1 MREPGLSNLSSS
13 SNSAEVTLVRRLFE
27 KYQTNFG
34 NGSVHDPLP
43 KVTNHEGYEIS
54 RRPWLGLILCPS
66 WFMLL
71 KMAQHPNLPDRM
83 DVQQRKSSGAL
94 QPAWRRRFIC
104 P

>member
-1 MREPGLSNLSSS
+1 
-13 SNSAEVTLVRRLFE
+13 
-27 KYQTNFG
+27 
-34 NGSVHDPLP
+34 
-43 KVTNHEGYEIS
+43 
-54 RRPWLGLILCPS
+54 LGLILCPS